1 MADKERVSILIDAGN
16 FYYLVLKKF
25 GIQELQFDF
34 EKFATFLANS
44 REIPKMGKRF
54 YVGTVREVEGNKRT
68 KEAMSKQTSLFTE
81 LRKFNW
87 EIRTSKLRIRKEEL
101 LIDDRVEDWQKIQKL
116 GIQKIKFTK
125 LREKGI
131 DVKLATDLIVGAV
144 DNQYET
150 AIVVSSDSD
159 LIPAI
164 DWVRNRTKKK
174 IEYVGFSIPNENNP
188 ENSTIPIITLITKTD
203 IQRILVKSDL
213 QPFIK
218 NSLFPVLST

>member
-1 MADKERVSILIDAGN
+1 MRDKERVSILIDAGN
-16 FYYLVLKKF
+16 FYHLVLKKL
-25 GIQELQFDF
+25 GIREFQFDF
-34 EKFATFLANS
+34 EKFATFLANG

-54 YVGTVREVEGNKRT
+54 YIGTVREIEGDERT
-68 KEAMSKQTSLFTE
+68 KKAMSKQTSLFTE
-81 LRKFNW
+81 LREFNW

-101 LIDDRVEDWQKIQKL
+101 SIDDRVEDWQKIQKL
-116 GIQKIKFTK
+116 GIQKIRFTK

-150 AIVVSSDSD
+150 AIIVSSDSD

-164 DWVRNRTKKK
+164 DWVRNRIKKK
-174 IEYVGFSIPNENNP
+174 IEYVGFSIPNENNL
-188 ENSTIPIITLITKTD
+188 ENSTNPTIALVAKTD
-203 IQRILVKSDL
+203 IPRILVKSDL

-218 NSLFPVLST
+218 HSLFDKK